1 MSVQLPSPI
10 DIYIASENAG
20 DMDAL
25 AACFAADAVVHDEG
39 THHRRSGGDQEMDD
53 GRAGKN
59 ITTPSSRWAVTTKDG
74 KIVMTGKVSGTFPNS
89 PVNLD
94 FNFGVTDG
102 KITSLKIG

>member
-10 DIYIASENAG
+10 DTYIASENAG
-20 DMDAL
+20 DIATMTS
-25 AACFAADAVVHDEG
+25 CFAADAIVHDEG
-39 THHRRSGGDQEMDD
+39 RTIQGHAAIRDWMTGAHEKYHHTVE
-53 GRAGKN
+53 
-59 ITTPSSRWAVTTKDG
+59 PVAVTTKDG

-94 FNFGVTDG
+94 FNFGVKNG